1 MIRRIS
7 LLRNIGQFD
16 SVDAAATIPLARLV
30 LIYAENGRG
39 KTTLAAVLR
48 SLATGD
54 PLPIT
59 ERRRLA
65 AAHPPHV
72 VLDCDGGP
80 PDAMF
85 QNGTWN
91 RTLPSL
97 ALFDDVFVDAN
108 IHSGLAVDARHRQN
122 LHELVLGAQGVAV
135 SRRIQELVS
144 RVEEHNRALRE
155 RASAITDAVREGF
168 SIEEFCALPA
178 LAGVDAEIAATE
190 RALAAA
196 REQSAVRASPHFNTL
211 VLPGFDTAAIERI
224 LSRSLRDLD
233 ATAEAQVRSHV
244 ASLGAGGEQW
254 LADGMRRLPQQGR
267 DDACPFCVQ
276 NLTSS
281 TLIAHYRAYFSAA
294 YAALK
299 AEVAEALERVRRTH
313 AGDVPAGFERAVRVA
328 GEGRAFWFR
337 FCDVP
342 EVRLDTAAVVRT
354 WTAARE
360 VVIAALSAKQAAP
373 LESHALDRQ
382 AREAIAAFDA
392 VRQQVSNLSDALV
405 ASNDRIRVVQ
415 EQASGAN
422 AQTIERDLA
431 RLRATKSRYAREIAV
446 LCAAYRSEK
455 EAKARTEGERE
466 EARAA
471 LEHYRTNA
479 FSASQTAIN
488 VFLRRFNAGFRLDS
502 VTSTR
507 TRGGPAC
514 SYNVVINDTPVS
526 VGGGATAEGEPSF
539 RNTLSSGD
547 RNTLALAFFF
557 ASLDQHPN
565 LADSVVVID
574 DPISSLDDHRS
585 LTTVQE
591 VRRLAERAGQ
601 VIVMSHDKRFLC
613 RIWNRTD
620 STIRSALE
628 IVRDGNGSRL
638 RSWDVARDSVTE
650 HDRRD
655 LRLREFVDSGGDGVD
670 SREIAR
676 AIRPH
681 LEAFLRVACPAQFP
695 PGTLL
700 GPFLGFCRQRVGQPN
715 EILDQDATQELD
727 ELTEYA
733 NRFHHNTNPAWETEM
748 INDGE
753 LRSFVERALA
763 FARRT

>member
-1 MIRRIS
+1 MIRRIL

-16 SVDAAATIPLARLV
+16 SVDAAATILLARLV

-54 PLPIT
+54 PIPIT

-65 AAHPPHV
+65 AAHPPHA

-80 PDAMF
+80 SDAMF
-85 QNGTWN
+85 QNGIWN
-91 RTLPSL
+91 RTLPRL

-122 LHELVLGAQGVAV
+122 LHELVLGAQGVAL

-144 RVEEHNRALRE
+144 RIEEHNRALRE
-155 RASAITDAVREGF
+155 RASAITEAVREGF
-168 SIEEFCALPA
+168 SVDDFCALSE
-178 LAGVDAEIAATE
+178 LTGLDAEIEATE

-196 REQSAVRASPHFNTL
+196 REQSAVWASPLFETL
-211 VLPGFDTAAIERI
+211 VLPAFDTEAIERI
-224 LSRSLRDLD
+224 LSRSLQDLD
-233 ATAEAQVRSHV
+233 ATAESQVRSHV
-244 ASLGAGGEQW
+244 ARLGAGGEQW
-254 LADGMRRLPQQGR
+254 LADGMRRLLRGGG
-267 DDACPFCVQ
+267 DDTCPFCAQ
-276 NLTSS
+276 DLTASA
-281 TLIAHYRAYFSAA
+281 LIVHYRAYFSAA

-328 GEGRAFWFR
+328 GERRAFWSR
-337 FCDVP
+337 FCAVP
-342 EVRLDTAAVVRT
+342 EVRLDTAAVVRA

-373 LESHALDRQ
+373 LESRALDQ
-382 AREAIAAFDA
+382 QVREATAAFDA
-392 VRQQVSNLSDALV
+392 LRHEVSGLSDALV

-415 EQASGAN
+415 EQAAGAN
-422 AQTIERDLA
+422 VQMIERDLA
-431 RLRATKSRYAREIAV
+431 RLRATRNRHTRETAA
-446 LCAAYRSEK
+446 LCTAYLSEK

-466 EARAA
+466 VARSA
-471 LEHYRTNA
+471 LEQYRTNA
-479 FSASQTAIN
+479 FPASQSAIN
-488 VFLRRFNAGFRLDS
+488 VYLRRFNAGFRLDS
-502 VTSTR
+502 VTSTS

-514 SYNVVINDTPVS
+514 TYNVVINDTPVS
-526 VGGGATAEGEPSF
+526 VGGGSTEEGEPAF

-557 ASLDQHPN
+557 ASLDQNQN
-565 LADSVVVID
+565 LADAVVVID

-591 VRRLAERAGQ
+591 VRRLSERAGQ
-601 VIVMSHDKRFLC
+601 VIVLSHDKRFLC
-613 RIWNRTD
+613 RIWNGAD

-628 IVRDGNGSRL
+628 IVRDGNGSTVRP
-638 RSWDVARDSVTE
+638 WNVAQDSFTE
-650 HDRRD
+650 HDLRD
-655 LRLREFVDSGGDGVD
+655 ARLREFVDSGSTGADP
-670 SREIAR
+670 RETAR

-681 LEAFLRVACPAQFP
+681 LEAFCRVACPAHFP

-700 GPFLGFCRQRVGQPN
+700 GPFLGLCHQRVGQLN
-715 EILDQDATQELD
+715 EILNQDATQELG

-733 NRFHHNTNPAWETEM
+733 NRFHHDTNPAWETEM
-748 INDGE
+748 INDVE

-763 FARRT
+763 FARR